1 MGGTYDKLGEM
12 LKEAINTGS
21 FPEAEKKQKNFSE
34 SKEKNKK
41 RDNSVKNIS
50 TNVQKYIHIYKY
62 FNLNPE
68 NCSEAELKEAYH
80 SMLKKYHPDNFS
92 YFPETRKMADL
103 KTKEIIRNYK
113 KLLEVLKESD

>member
-21 FPEAEKKQKNFSE
+21 FPEAEKKKKNFSE

-41 RDNSVKNIS
+41 SDNSVKNIS
-50 TNVQKYIHIYKY
+50 PIIQKYIHLYKY
-62 FNLNPE
+62 FNLIPE
-68 NCSEAELKEAYH
+68 KASEDALKESYH
-80 SMLKKYHPDNFS
+80 TLLKRYHPDNFAS
-92 YFPETRKMADL
+92 FPETRKMAEL

>member
-34 SKEKNKK
+34 SKEKDKK
-41 RDNSVKNIS
+41 SDNSVKNIS
-50 TNVQKYIHIYKY
+50 PIVQKYIHLYKY
-62 FNLNPE
+62 FNLFPE
-68 NCSEAELKEAYH
+68 KTSENELKESYH
-80 SMLKKYHPDNFS
+80 TLLKRYHPDNFAS
-92 YFPETRKMADL
+92 FPETRKMAEL

>member
-34 SKEKNKK
+34 SKEKDKK
-41 RDNSVKNIS
+41 SDNAVKNIS
-50 TNVQKYIHIYKY
+50 PIVQKYIHLYKY
-62 FNLNPE
+62 FNLIPE
-68 NCSEAELKEAYH
+68 KTSEDALKESYH
-80 SMLKKYHPDNFS
+80 TLLKKYHPDNFAS
-92 YFPETRKMADL
+92 FPETRKMAEL